1 MLTAITSTHAVPQ
14 QLPSSRISA
23 KATIVV
29 CHYCFQVLGVSPD
42 PQKRRSLESEH
53 KCSEKVTACQPAI
66 SVPFS

>member
-1 MLTAITSTHAVPQ
+1 MLTAITSTHAIPQ

-29 CHYCFQVLGVSPD
+29 CHYCFHVLGLAPNMMD
-42 PQKRRSLESEH
+42 RRSLESEH
-53 KCSEKVTACQPAI
+53 KCSEKLTARQPAI

>member
-29 CHYCFQVLGVSPD
+29 CHYCFHVLGLANSMD
-42 PQKRRSLESEH
+42 RRALESEH
-53 KCSEKVTACQPAI
+53 RCSEKLTARQPAI